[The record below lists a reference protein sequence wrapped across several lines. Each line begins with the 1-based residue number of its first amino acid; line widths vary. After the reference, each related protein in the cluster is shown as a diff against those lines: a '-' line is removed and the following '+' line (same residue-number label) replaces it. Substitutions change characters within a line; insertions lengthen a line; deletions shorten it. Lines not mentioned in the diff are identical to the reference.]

1 MQKSRV
7 ESIIDR
13 ETIEKRIKE
22 LGDKISADYEGK
34 EIVMIGILNGA
45 VIFYGELAKNISG
58 PVKMDFMR
66 VSSYGASTATSGNIM
81 IIKDA
86 ETDIAGRDV
95 LIIEDIVDTGLTLS
109 TLKRMLGARKPS
121 SLKIC
126 CMLDKP
132 SRRKVEM
139 KADYVGFE
147 IADRFVVGYGLDY
160 NEKYRNLPYIGE
172 LKAD

>member
-1 MQKSRV
+1 MDKYRV
-7 ESIIDR
+7 ETLITR
-13 ETIEKRIKE
+13 ETIENRIKE
-22 LGDKISADYEGK
+22 LGKQISADYMGK
-34 EIVMIGILNGA
+34 DIVMIGILNGA
-45 VIFYGELAKNISG
+45 VVFYGELAKNILPS
-58 PVKMDFMR
+58 VRMDFMR

-95 LIIEDIVDTGLTLS
+95 LIIEDIVDTGLTLT
-109 TLKRMLGARKPS
+109 TLKRMLGARKPA

-126 CMLDKP
+126 SMLDKP
-132 SRRKVEM
+132 SRRKVEI